1 MHIRKVR
8 WGPPF
13 QGVEG
18 VAQPKPTGPAGWGMR
33 GWAGPEPKRLAVEQG
48 KVEARSWT
56 GHTEVCRGVGQ
67 REEGR
72 GQAKRIEL
80 RRLLEAQ
87 LSKRKQEA
95 GF

>member
-1 MHIRKVR
+1 MQWSRVKWR
-8 WGPPF
+8 LGAGPVTLRC
-13 QGVEG
+13 VEG
-18 VAQPKPTGPAGWGMR
+18 M
-33 GWAGPEPKRLAVEQG
+33 
-48 KVEARSWT
+48 
-56 GHTEVCRGVGQ
+56 GQ

-80 RRLLEAQ
+80 RRLLEAE